1 MINRRQLG
9 ALALGASGAAALA
22 ACSGSGS
29 GSSNKPASPRPK
41 GAPDLKWTGTITMGA
56 QAYTPAVQGVKL
68 APGSAKLTEFG
79 KAADAFTAMYP
90 GIKIQFLGSD
100 YKYDPSQMPTQAA
113 GGQLPDIWWQQYQ
126 TVNASFPKG
135 VATNLLPYMQKPN
148 PFVEGN
154 TKWQDLFSEEIFN
167 MTKVDATTQYCN
179 NGDFV
184 GTAFFY
190 NEDLFTKA
198 GISAPPTTYPDL
210 VSDAQK
216 LKAAGIT
223 PSALPVFQT
232 GYSWFAR
239 LFLANFLGLQTLKK
253 IDAFSEAKGISASDV
268 AVAWHQGI
276 IDPRKNPAV
285 LAWWPHAKDLYSTF
299 DRPVTQLPKTPPAG
313 SPNYETMFAGGKL
326 GMVYDGTWLP
336 TAVKSAGGKIK
347 VGSFNW
353 PNLKGIDQYATDYDS
368 ANSVGGPN
376 AAWQYFLSSPKA
388 DHTLQDQGK
397 FEAALA
403 WMQFFTT
410 PEWNTKIVNEY
421 ASFVPTL
428 KGAEPLASLK
438 PIVEQLQKPLYAIQ
452 GGWEFTTE
460 TADGLDALFQ
470 QFILDQVSID
480 QVQSKYVPIVEKGF
494 NDYIKAHPID
504 FSKFS

>member
-1 MINRRQLG
+1 MVTRRQLG
-9 ALALGASGAAALA
+9 SLALGATGAAALA
-22 ACSGSGS
+22 ACSGTSGS
-29 GSSNKPASPRPK
+29 SSNKPASPRPS
-41 GAPDLKWTGTITMGA
+41 GAPDLKWTGTIKTGV

-68 APGSAKLTEFG
+68 APGTAKLTAFG
-79 KAADAFTAMYP
+79 EAADAFTAMYP
-90 GIKIQFLGSD
+90 GIKIEFLGSD
-100 YKYDPSQMPTQAA
+100 YKYDASQMPTQAA
-113 GGQLPDIWWQQYQ
+113 GGQLPDIWWQQYNI
-126 TVNASFPKG
+126 VNASFPKG

-148 PFVEGN
+148 PFIPGN
-154 TKWQDLFSEEIFN
+154 TKWQDVFSDEIFN
-167 MTKVDATTQYCN
+167 MTKVDDNTQYCN

-190 NEDLFTKA
+190 NEDAFTKA
-198 GISAPPTTYPDL
+198 GITAAPTTYPQLLDA
-210 VSDAQK
+210 AQK

-232 GYSWFAR
+232 GYSWFSR
-239 LFLANFLGLQTLKK
+239 LFLANFLGLDNLKK
-253 IDAFSEAKGISASDV
+253 IDAFSKAKGISTSDV

-285 LAWWPHAKDLYSTF
+285 LAWWPHAKDLYQTF
-299 DRPVTQLPKTPPAG
+299 DKSVTQLPKTPPAG

-336 TAVKSAGGKIK
+336 TSVKSAGGSIK

-353 PNLKGIDQYATDYDS
+353 PSMAGIDQYATDYDS

-376 AAWQYFLSSPKA
+376 AAWQFFVSSPKS
-388 DHTLQDQGK
+388 DHTLQEQGK
-397 FEAALA
+397 LDAVIA

-428 KGAEPLASLK
+428 KGSKPLDSQKA
-438 PIVEQLQKPLYAIQ
+438 IVDQLEKPLYAIQ

-460 TADGLDALFQ
+460 TGDSLDALFQ
-470 QFILDQVSID
+470 QFILG
-480 QVQSKYVPIVEKGF
+480 QVQFGQVQAKYVQIVEKGF
-494 NDYIKAHPID
+494 NDYIKEHPID
-504 FSKFS
+504 FTKF